1 MRANRWKS
9 RLISGV
15 VVLGIAAA
23 PRMVPVDD
31 GSSTTGEWESAALGA
46 PNVAPAPGAL
56 VFPVGGKCAFI
67 DTYGAARAGG
77 RAHEGVDIIA
87 PQGKPIYAVT
97 SGTIWRMSYL
107 GGGSNTLGGN
117 SVHLKAGDGTG
128 TYYYYAHLVAFADGI
143 TKGATVTAGQLLG
156 FVGMTGNASGPHLHF
171 EIHPNGGTSV
181 NPYPAVKAVDGCKTD
196 VASPWNGQP
205 SASPVAP
212 SSSGATTAA
221 WISGPSSVNGGFTPT
236 RPERLVDSRI
246 AQGVSTR
253 LSANV
258 PVTITAAGKAGIPAG
273 ADWIHINMVAV
284 EPSGTGEMTV
294 LPCGS
299 APATS
304 LLTFPTKS
312 IVGTSAVVGL
322 TNGTFCINSNVDT
335 HVVVDVMGY
344 RAPGTGAGLV
354 QLTPVRTYDSRLAGG
369 TRLNGGEV
377 RSVKVVGFPTVP
389 GDALAASLNV
399 TVVGPSK
406 PGYLTAWP
414 CGSSQTNTSILN
426 FAAGQ
431 TVGNSINIG
440 VGTNGSVC
448 FASNTSAHIVVDLTG
463 VWMGGRGDTLTPTT
477 PTRLADSRNDGTRL
491 LSHQARA
498 IQIAG
503 VGGVPATA
511 RNAVISLIAVN
522 AAAPGFVTAWPCGQP
537 MPTTSSLNFT
547 AGTTASNTTMQG
559 LGDGGKVCVYSNT
572 SLDLV
577 VDIQAYTP

>member
-1 MRANRWKS
+1 
-9 RLISGV
+9 
-15 VVLGIAAA
+15 
-23 PRMVPVDD
+23 
-31 GSSTTGEWESAALGA
+31 
-46 PNVAPAPGAL
+46 
-56 VFPVGGKCAFI
+56 
-67 DTYGAARAGG
+67 
-77 RAHEGVDIIA
+77 
-87 PQGKPIYAVT
+87 
-97 SGTIWRMSYL
+97 
-107 GGGSNTLGGN
+107 
-117 SVHLKAGDGTG
+117 
-128 TYYYYAHLVAFADGI
+128 
-143 TKGATVTAGQLLG
+143 
-156 FVGMTGNASGPHLHF
+156 
-171 EIHPNGGTSV
+171 
-181 NPYPAVKAVDGCKTD
+181 
-196 VASPWNGQP
+196 
-205 SASPVAP
+205 
-212 SSSGATTAA
+212 
-221 WISGPSSVNGGFTPT
+221 
-236 RPERLVDSRI
+236 
-246 AQGVSTR
+246 
-253 LSANV
+253 
-258 PVTITAAGKAGIPAG
+258 
-273 ADWIHINMVAV
+273 
-284 EPSGTGEMTV
+284 
-294 LPCGS
+294 
-299 APATS
+299 
-304 LLTFPTKS
+304 
-312 IVGTSAVVGL
+312 VVGL
-322 TNGTFCINSNVDT
+322 TNGTFCINSTVDT

-354 QLTPVRTYDSRLAGG
+354 QLTPVRAYDSRLAGG
-369 TRLNGGEV
+369 TRINGGEV

-448 FASNTSAHIVVDLTG
+448 FASNTSGHIVVDLTG

-498 IQIAG
+498 ISIAG

-511 RNAVISLIAVN
+511 RNAVISLIAMN

>member
-1 MRANRWKS
+1 M
-9 RLISGV
+9 
-15 VVLGIAAA
+15 
-23 PRMVPVDD
+23 
-31 GSSTTGEWESAALGA
+31 
-46 PNVAPAPGAL
+46 
-56 VFPVGGKCAFI
+56 FPVGGKCAFI

-77 RAHEGVDIIA
+77 RAHEGTDIIA
-87 PQGKPIYAVT
+87 PQGKPVYAVT

-107 GGGSNTLGGN
+107 GGGTNTLGGN
-117 SVHLKAGDGTG
+117 SVHVKAGDGTG

-181 NPYPAVKAVDGCKTD
+181 NPYPALKAVDGCKTE
-196 VASPWNGQP
+196 VASPWNGQS
-205 SASPVAP
+205 SATPVAP

-221 WISGPSSVNGGFTPT
+221 WVSGPSSVNGGFTPT

-246 AQGVSTR
+246 ALGVGTR
-253 LSANV
+253 LRANV
-258 PVTITAAGKAGIPAG
+258 PVTITAAGTAGVPAG
-273 ADWIHINMVAV
+273 ADWIHLNMVAV

-294 LPCGS
+294 VPCGGV
-299 APATS
+299 PGTS
-304 LLTFPTKS
+304 LLTFPTNS
-312 IVGTSAVVGL
+312 IIGTSAVVGL
-322 TNGTFCINSNVDT
+322 ANGTFCVNSNVDT
-335 HVVVDVMGY
+335 HVVIDVMGY

-369 TRLNGGEV
+369 TRINGGEV

-426 FAAGQ
+426 FASGQ

-463 VWMGGRGDTLTPTT
+463 VWMGGRGDTLTPAT

-511 RNAVISLIAVN
+511 RNAVISLVAVN

-547 AGTTASNTTMQG
+547 AGTTTSNTTMQG
-559 LGDGGKVCVYSNT
+559 LGEGGKVCVYSNT
-572 SLDLV
+572 SLELV

>member
-1 MRANRWKS
+1 MTARRWKS

-31 GSSTTGEWESAALGA
+31 GSSAAGEWESAELGA

-77 RAHEGVDIIA
+77 RSHEGTDIIA
-87 PQGKPIYAVT
+87 PQGKPVYAVT

-181 NPYPAVKAVDGCKTD
+181 NPYPALKAVDGCKTE
-196 VASPWNGQP
+196 VASPWNGQS
-205 SASPVAP
+205 SATPVAP
-212 SSSGATTAA
+212 SGSGATTAA

-246 AQGVSTR
+246 AQGVSAR
-253 LSANV
+253 LRANV

-294 LPCGS
+294 IPCGGV
-299 APATS
+299 PATS
-304 LLTFPTKS
+304 LLTFPTNS
-312 IVGTSAVVGL
+312 IIGTSAVVGL
-322 TNGTFCINSNVDT
+322 TNGTFCVNSNVDT
-335 HVVVDVMGY
+335 HVVIDVMGY

-369 TRLNGGEV
+369 ARTQRWRGAQRQGGRVPDGSRRCARRQPERHRRRTLQAGLPHGVAVREQPDEHIDPELRRRPDGRQLDQHRGRHERLGVLCVEHQRAHRGRPDWCV
-377 RSVKVVGFPTVP
+377 DGRPGRHVDA
-389 GDALAASLNV
+389 GDADSARRQPQRRHPAARPP
-399 TVVGPSK
+399 GPRHRRS
-406 PGYLTAWP
+406 PA
-414 CGSSQTNTSILN
+414 S
-426 FAAGQ
+426 AA
-431 TVGNSINIG
+431 
-440 VGTNGSVC
+440 C
-448 FASNTSAHIVVDLTG
+448 PP
-463 VWMGGRGDTLTPTT
+463 R
-477 PTRLADSRNDGTRL
+477 
-491 LSHQARA
+491 
-498 IQIAG
+498 
-503 VGGVPATA
+503 PAM
-511 RNAVISLIAVN
+511 R
-522 AAAPGFVTAWPCGQP
+522 
-537 MPTTSSLNFT
+537 
-547 AGTTASNTTMQG
+547 
-559 LGDGGKVCVYSNT
+559 
-572 SLDLV
+572 
-577 VDIQAYTP
+577 